1 MITDSQLQL
10 ANKQAISVASNTNVA
25 LANAIDLGEGQ
36 GRMIGEG
43 HPIQAVFTIGSSLTA
58 GGFAGTGFSAVTFNI
73 VLAEALS
80 GTTID
85 VSGTWTSLCSLE
97 LDDTAAVAGKQYI
110 LTISPQMFNTIDGA
124 LYSGNIDGTTK
135 LRYLGCLVK
144 GFTSSGNMT
153 GTLTCDIVL
162 DIQDGRK
169 SYKSGFKVV

>member
-1 MITDSQLQL
+1 MYTDSQLQL

-43 HPIQAVFTIGSSLTA
+43 HPIHAIFTIGSSLTA
-58 GGFAGTGFSAVTFNI
+58 GSFAGTGFTAVRFDI
-73 VLAEALS
+73 VLAETLS
-80 GTTID
+80 GATID
-85 VSGTWTSLCSLE
+85 VAGTWTSLCSLE

-110 LTISPQMFNTIDGA
+110 LTISPQVFNTIDGA
-124 LYSGNIDGTTK
+124 LYAGSVAGTTK

-169 SYKSGFKVV
+169 PFKSGFSVV